1 MRFET
6 HCNICDHFFVPK
18 LPHTIHI
25 LFTTINRYKNIR
37 NKNVNVV
44 GRWIVNVDFHFMH
57 RFKDLNEIARIASMW
72 EKIVVNRFVKKK
84 KQTFPVE
91 RFFQLYLLASTI

>member
-44 GRWIVNVDFHFMH
+44 GR
-57 RFKDLNEIARIASMW
+57 
-72 EKIVVNRFVKKK
+72 
-84 KQTFPVE
+84 
-91 RFFQLYLLASTI
+91 